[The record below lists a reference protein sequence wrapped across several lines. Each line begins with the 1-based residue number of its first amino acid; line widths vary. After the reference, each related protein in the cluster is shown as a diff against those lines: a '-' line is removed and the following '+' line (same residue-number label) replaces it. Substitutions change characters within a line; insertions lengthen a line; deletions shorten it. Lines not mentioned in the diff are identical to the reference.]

1 MTQTQINPSGTA
13 LTALVTPF
21 ALVLGFLEPPKGF
34 RINKILF
41 NTYFFSPHLKGENV
55 DTT

>member
-21 ALVLGFLEPPKGF
+21 ALVLQWIPGTPK
-34 RINKILF
+34 R
-41 NTYFFSPHLKGENV
+41 V
-55 DTT
+55 